1 MSAET
6 FRDAWGVPHL
16 RAADPL
22 ELAQLQ
28 GRNAAMDRAWQ
39 IELQR
44 RRFLGTSAAFL
55 GVEAIGWDS
64 FARQARLA
72 DTAERCYRSLDDAT
86 REWLTA
92 YVAGVNEGMP
102 AGAARA
108 PEFAETGLMVQEWEP
123 WAPLGNWLAI
133 HVMFAGFPNKLWREH
148 VVHHLGEAAVDLF
161 DSEGPSTAGS
171 NGWLIAGDRTA
182 TGAPVIAGDPHRYIE
197 SPGIYQ
203 QVRLACPQY
212 DVIGLAVPGIPGI
225 AHFGHTGKVAW
236 AITNAMADYQDLFA
250 EQLRRTADG
259 VEALRPDGW
268 RETAVHTEV
277 FEVAGAAPVEVEVIE
292 TDRGPVIIG
301 GPDERAISLRYP
313 PRVTGRLG
321 FEVLPKLLAAT
332 TVGDIDAAVADWVE
346 PVNVILAA
354 DTDGGLLHR
363 TAGRVPT
370 RHPANSHRVVPAWD
384 SGHAWQGWYEPMPAA
399 TIDEFAVMANAREL
413 AEPLGTEFAAPHR
426 SHRIRELVS
435 SRDDWTAA
443 EMPDIHRDTLLG
455 SAPLMLDLLAGLED
469 LSAEATSLR
478 AELATWDRRM
488 DASSTTASTY
498 AAFRKALVQR
508 LADHPALA
516 VLEDGLDCPELFVPW
531 MDPLA
536 HVGFAL
542 ENLITT
548 DLLPDV
554 NVRWLAREALEEVAH
569 SKPRKPWGE
578 THQLSPLHALR
589 GPLFTPAEEPIDLAL
604 SGDHHCVMSTSSLPG
619 LTDVCIRASAARY
632 AWDLADRS
640 DSAWSVPLGAS
651 GVLGDPHHHDQ
662 LPHWLQGTLVPIT
675 TNWDELTPER

>member
-16 RAADPL
+16 RAGDPV

-28 GRNAAMDRAWQ
+28 GRNAATDRAWQ

-55 GVEAIGWDS
+55 GAEAVGWDT

-72 DTAERCYRSLDDAT
+72 DTAERCYRNLDDET
-86 REWLTA
+86 RGWLTA
-92 YVAGVNEGMP
+92 YVTGVNEGLP
-102 AGAARA
+102 TGAARA
-108 PEFAETGLMVQEWEP
+108 PEFAETGLTLQEWEP
-123 WAPLGNWLAI
+123 WAPLGVWLAI

-148 VVHHLGEAAVDLF
+148 VVHHLGEAAIDLF

-182 TGAPVIAGDPHRYIE
+182 TGAPLIAGDPHRYIE
-197 SPGIYQ
+197 SPGVYQ

-250 EQLRRTADG
+250 EQLRRTTDG
-259 VEALRPDGW
+259 VEALGPDGW
-268 RETAVHTEV
+268 RSAAVHTEV

-332 TVGDIDAAVADWVE
+332 TVAGIDAADADWVE

-354 DTDGGLLHR
+354 DTEGGLLHR
-363 TAGRVPT
+363 TAGLVPT
-370 RHPANSHRVVPAWD
+370 RHPANSRRVVPGWEAEY
-384 SGHAWQGWYEPMPAA
+384 AWQGWYDPMPAA
-399 TIDEFAVMANAREL
+399 TIDEYAVMANGREL

-426 SHRIRELVS
+426 SNRIRELVS

-455 SAPLMLDLLAGLED
+455 SAALMLGLLVGLED
-469 LSAEATSLR
+469 LSAEATSVR
-478 AELATWDRRM
+478 AELTAWDQRM

-498 AAFRKALVQR
+498 AAFRKALVHR
-508 LADHPALA
+508 LADHPTLA
-516 VLEDGLDCPELFVPW
+516 VLEDDLDCPELFVPW
-531 MDPLA
+531 MDLLA

-589 GPLFTPAEEPIDLAL
+589 GPLFTAAEEPIDLAL
-604 SGDHHCVMSTSSLPG
+604 SGDHHCVLSTSSLPG

-640 DSAWSVPLGAS
+640 NSAWSVPLGAS

-662 LPHWLQGTLVPIT
+662 LPFWLQGTLIPIT
-675 TNWDELTPER
+675 TDWDELTPEV